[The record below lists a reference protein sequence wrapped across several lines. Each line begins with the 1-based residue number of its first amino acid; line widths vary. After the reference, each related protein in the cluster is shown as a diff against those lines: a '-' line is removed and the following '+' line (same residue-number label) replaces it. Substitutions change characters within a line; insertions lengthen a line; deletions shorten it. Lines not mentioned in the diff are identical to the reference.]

1 MDDKIENKE
10 SDTSSSNVCFV
21 LFQVFQKKL
30 EETSDPSS
38 LFYGLEDESKGFG
51 KGKSCRLYL
60 FTEKPLDPGFGISFI
75 NPGNSFDVTEN
86 SCYSKLES
94 QLSEDILIKTMYFSK
109 TGKSICNWCCLADEA
124 RGYCFC
130 YRFKGIMRAIKEK
143 LSTIKGKYICVYGY
157 VNYGNRSSKDAS
169 DPWKDYVNS
178 VFSKG
183 VFYMMM
189 EGFDL
194 LILGK
199 GRYRRPGF
207 KPKQLVNNGIYMRT
221 GFVQCESKAVGKEV
235 KTQ

>member
-1 MDDKIENKE
+1 MQL
-10 SDTSSSNVCFV
+10 V
-21 LFQVFQKKL
+21 L
-30 EETSDPSS
+30 
-38 LFYGLEDESKGFG
+38 
-51 KGKSCRLYL
+51 
-60 FTEKPLDPGFGISFI
+60 
-75 NPGNSFDVTEN
+75 
-86 SCYSKLES
+86 
-94 QLSEDILIKTMYFSK
+94 
-109 TGKSICNWCCLADEA
+109 LADGA